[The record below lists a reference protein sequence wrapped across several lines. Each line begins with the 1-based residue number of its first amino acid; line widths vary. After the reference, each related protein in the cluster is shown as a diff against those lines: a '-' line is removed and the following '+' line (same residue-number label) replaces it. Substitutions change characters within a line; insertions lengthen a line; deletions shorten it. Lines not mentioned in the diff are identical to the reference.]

1 METYI
6 LFYSNYC
13 ANCKEF
19 IQSLYKSPFFEKFK
33 RVCVDNNPKVPNEIT
48 SIPAIIVPKMTKVLV
63 GTEAFHW
70 LRGMNQMHLQELE
83 KKVNNDTS
91 ARAKNGAPPVE
102 GQTGDPTNINYMMGS
117 VTAYSGTMD
126 GFSDH
131 FSFLGNENP
140 LEHTFEFLGKGN
152 ANGDKIY
159 TPQEDGGDPRSQM
172 QSGGSSNEKKG
183 AMDKDFERLVAM
195 RASDTPKPIQRQ

>member
-6 LFYSNYC
+6 IFYSNYC

-33 RVCVDNNPKVPNEIT
+33 RVCVDNNTNVPKEIT
-48 SIPAIIVPKMTKVLV
+48 LIPAIIVPKMTKVLV

-70 LRGMNQMHLQELE
+70 LRGMNQIHLQEQE
-83 KKVNNDTS
+83 KQINQDASSK
-91 ARAKNGAPPVE
+91 AKNGAEPPE
-102 GQTGDPTNINYMMGS
+102 GSTGDPTNLNYAMGA

-126 GFSDH
+126 GFSDN

-140 LEHTFEFLGKGN
+140 LEHKFEFLGKGN
-152 ANGDKIY
+152 VKIH
-159 TPQEDGGDPRSQM
+159 TPQEEGGDPRSQM
-172 QSGGSSNEKKG
+172 TSGGGSEKKG
-183 AMDKDFERLVAM
+183 AMDKDFERMLAM
-195 RASDTPKPIQRQ
+195 RANDTPKPVQRQ

>member
-33 RVCVDNNPKVPNEIT
+33 KVCVDNNTNIPNEIT
-48 SIPAIIVPKMTKVLV
+48 SIPSIIVPRMAKVLT

-70 LRGMNQMHLQELE
+70 LRGMNQIYLQEQE
-83 KKVNNDTS
+83 KQVNQDAS
-91 ARAKNGAPPVE
+91 SKAKTGAVPPE
-102 GQTGDPTNINYMMGS
+102 GNTGDPTNLNYAMGA

-126 GFSDH
+126 GFSDS
-131 FSFLGNENP
+131 FSFLGNDSP
-140 LEHTFEFLGKGN
+140 MEHQFEFLGKGN
-152 ANGDKIY
+152 GKIH
-159 TPQEDGGDPRSQM
+159 TPQEDGVDPRSQM
-172 QSGGSSNEKKG
+172 TSGGGSEKKG
-183 AMDKDFERLVAM
+183 AMDKDYERMLAA
-195 RASDTPKPIQRQ
+195 RATDTPKPVQRQ

>member
-33 RVCVDNNPKVPNEIT
+33 RVCVDNNANVPKEIT
-48 SIPAIIVPKMTKVLV
+48 SIPAIIVPRMAKVLV

-70 LRGMNQMHLQELE
+70 LRGMNQIYLQEQE
-83 KKVNNDTS
+83 KKVNQDTN
-91 ARAKNGAPPVE
+91 AKVKTGAPPAE
-102 GQTGDPTNINYMMGS
+102 GSTGDPTNLNYAMGA
-117 VTAYSGTMD
+117 VTAFSGTMG
-126 GFSDH
+126 GFSDN

-140 LEHTFEFLGKGN
+140 LEHQFEFLGKGN
-152 ANGDKIY
+152 GKIN

-172 QSGGSSNEKKG
+172 TSGGGNEKKG
-183 AMDKDFERLVAM
+183 AMDKDFERMLAM
-195 RASDTPKPIQRQ
+195 RASDTPKPIHREG